1 MDQESLIQPGPGELD
16 INGCED
22 TTVVCVGDQII
33 VYYTGLNA
41 CHDGQMLYEAGKDIH
56 SITKR
61 GVALATSKTEN
72 QPKQKKVT
80 RDQEGTLQHS
90 SDNAL
95 ILAHYS

>member
-22 TTVVCVGDQII
+22 PTVVCVEDQII

-41 CHDGQMLYEAGKDIH
+41 CHDGQMLYAAGKDIH

-61 GVALATSKTEN
+61 GVALASSKTEN
-72 QPKQKKVT
+72 HTKEATVT
-80 RDQEGTLQHS
+80 LDKEIGRASCRERVGR
-90 SDNAL
+90 NV
-95 ILAHYS
+95 